1 MHIYR
6 RLSETKGLSEIGA
19 QKTADI
25 IIELLKAHPSLTQE
39 GMVAA
44 LEMSAAIWYYIHVLA
59 GRNPQGLTRDMRRGF
74 IMASIHVRPQ
84 SGDM

>member
-25 IIELLKAHPSLTQE
+25 IIELLKAHPSLTHSQKTC
-39 GMVAA
+39 AA
-44 LEMSAAIWYYIHVLA
+44 SCDNLV
-59 GRNPQGLTRDMRRGF
+59 
-74 IMASIHVRPQ
+74 
-84 SGDM
+84 